1 MSRPT
6 IMIMA
11 GGTGG
16 HVFPALALADAMKGR
31 GWDVVWLGTEAGIEA
46 RVVPERGYKLEKLS
60 IAGMRGNGIKRW
72 LTLPL
77 VLLRAFGQSISLIR
91 QYQPAVVA
99 GFGGYTAFPAGMMA
113 ALLGKPLVVHEQNS
127 VAGMTN
133 KVLAGVADAILTAF
147 PAAFRLGGKVKLVG
161 NPVRAD
167 IAGVD
172 SPEQRFAG
180 RTGPLKLL
188 VVGGSLGAVALNDN
202 VPKALALLPA
212 EQRPQVIHQAGAKNI
227 DALRANYAQAGV
239 AAECVAFI
247 DNMALAYADADLV
260 ICRAGALTV
269 AELAAV
275 GVASVLVPYPHAV
288 DDHQTGNAKYLADNH
303 AAVLLPQSQMTPE
316 QLAGLLREM
325 NRDKLL
331 KMAQAARKLAKPHA
345 TEDVA
350 TVCLELAKT

>member
-1 MSRPT
+1 M
-6 IMIMA
+6 
-11 GGTGG
+11 
-16 HVFPALALADAMKGR
+16 
-31 GWDVVWLGTEAGIEA
+31 
-46 RVVPERGYKLEKLS
+46 
-60 IAGMRGNGIKRW
+60 
-72 LTLPL
+72 
-77 VLLRAFGQSISLIR
+77 
-91 QYQPAVVA
+91 
-99 GFGGYTAFPAGMMA
+99 
-113 ALLGKPLVVHEQNS
+113 
-127 VAGMTN
+127 AGMTN
-133 KVLAGVADAILTAF
+133 KILAGVADAILTVSRRLSA
-147 PAAFRLGGKVKLVG
+147 LGGKVRLVG

-227 DALRANYAQAGV
+227 DAARQLCQAGV

-303 AAVLLPQSQMTPE
+303 AAVLLPQSQMNPDK
-316 QLAGLLREM
+316 LAGLLREM

-331 KMAQAARKLAKPHA
+331 KMAQAARNWPSRMLRMTWQRCAWNWQKHETQSQTYSFCRHWRCRHERHRRSAAEPGLQCQRFGPGDNATTRRLKAAGATIHVGHA
-345 TEDVA
+345 AESRWRTWMWW
-350 TVCLELAKT
+350 

>member
-1 MSRPT
+1 L
-6 IMIMA
+6 A
-11 GGTGG
+11 G
-16 HVFPALALADAMKGR
+16 R
-31 GWDVVWLGTEAGIEA
+31 W
-46 RVVPERGYKLEKLS
+46 RQ
-60 IAGMRGNGIKRW
+60 RGNGFDVINETHVQHAVGFVKALWQARRVFKQRGADAVLGMGGYVCLPGGLMAW
-72 LTLPL
+72 LTGRPL
-77 VLLRAFGQSISLIR
+77 MLINADAAMLLSNRVLARFAKRIGFGFDGAAAATTKR
-91 QYQPAVVA
+91 AVV
-99 GFGGYTAFPAGMMA
+99 T
-113 ALLGKPLVVHEQNS
+113 
-127 VAGMTN
+127 
-133 KVLAGVADAILTAF
+133 
-147 PAAFRLGGKVKLVG
+147 G
-161 NPVRAD
+161 NPVRAE

-180 RTGPLKLL
+180 RSGPLKLL

-303 AAVLLPQSQMTPE
+303 AAVLLPQSQMNPE

-345 TEDVA
+345 TDDVA